1 MNRIRPILFLF
12 AALVCV
18 SCEKNDPSLVQGY
31 IEGEFVHVASPFG
44 GRLVN
49 LPVERGQEVEKGAL
63 LFELEETAERAA
75 RDQALCR
82 VEQARAELEDAKTG
96 QRPSEIQTI
105 EAQLGEM
112 RAALVLAE
120 IELERQAK
128 LLSSNVAS
136 KRDLDIARAQRDEN
150 KQRVAQLE
158 ATLVT
163 AKLGSRSDQIRS
175 AEQNLLAQQSALEAA
190 EWNLSQK
197 KQFAQQSA
205 LVSDTLYH
213 TGDWVDPAKPV
224 VVLLP
229 PGNVKVRV
237 FVSQQLIGRIQIGG
251 TAEVFVDGVEK
262 PFPAK
267 VTYLS
272 PRAEF
277 TPPVIF
283 SQSMREKF
291 AFLVEL
297 SVDPETAKKL
307 HPGQPVDVRLELE
320 TVRNQ
325 RTSPTQQDS
334 SLHKNDG
341 GTAVSAVWT
350 LKQFATKSLS
360 GTALIASFTGGTPV
374 PLSRDVSATDAT
386 P

>member
-1 MNRIRPILFLF
+1 MKFFRAVLFSLV
-12 AALVCV
+12 ALLGA
-18 SCEKNDPSLVQGY
+18 SCEQSDPSLVQGY

-44 GRLVN
+44 GRLEN
-49 LPVERGQEVEKGAL
+49 LAVERGQKVEKGAL
-63 LFELEETAERAA
+63 LFELEDTAERAA
-75 RDQALCR
+75 RDEAQRR

-96 QRPSEIQTI
+96 QRPSEIQTL

-120 IELERQAK
+120 IELERQQK
-128 LLSSNVAS
+128 LLATNVAS
-136 KRDLDIARAQRDEN
+136 KRDLDVARAQRDETS
-150 KQRVAQLE
+150 QRVAQLE

-163 AKLGSRSDQIRS
+163 AKLGSRTDQIRA
-175 AEQNLLAQQSALEAA
+175 AEQNLLAQQASLQGA

-205 LVSDTLYH
+205 LVSDTLYRE
-213 TGDWVDPAKPV
+213 GDWVDAAKPV

-237 FVSQQLIGRIQIGG
+237 FVSQQLIGRIQIGNA
-251 TAEVFVDGVEK
+251 AEVLVDGVEK

-267 VTYLS
+267 VTYIS

-307 HPGQPVDVRLELE
+307 HPGQPVDVRL
-320 TVRNQ
+320 
-325 RTSPTQQDS
+325 
-334 SLHKNDG
+334 
-341 GTAVSAVWT
+341 T
-350 LKQFATKSLS
+350 L
-360 GTALIASFTGGTPV
+360 
-374 PLSRDVSATDAT
+374 
-386 P
+386 